1 MCWGMIMYGYKG
13 PLHIWKRETEGE
25 RKEAQIMI
33 SHLNSL
39 LEAEAHTKEIEW
51 KASTEFTQLK
61 TRELIA
67 ARDKRKLSKVFH
79 NYIILFTI
87 TNNLQIDGI
96 QKIHCRQSWR
106 DKKFKISKIEHKK
119 GSGVDA
125 WRYVKHVARPILWPE
140 CERLILENPNFILME
155 DGAPSHTATFTNV
168 ERLKK
173 GIPKAIWPSLSPDFN
188 PIERIWD
195 WLRREVAKKK
205 VTKSEDLATAMQ
217 EAWDNLPIRIINREI
232 EKLPNIMS
240 KCMEVQGNNNYQA

>member
-67 ARDKRKLSKVFH
+67 ARDKRK
-79 NYIILFTI
+79 
-87 TNNLQIDGI
+87 
-96 QKIHCRQSWR
+96 QS
-106 DKKFKISKIEHKK
+106 KKFKISKIEHKK

-188 PIERIWD
+188 PIERIW
-195 WLRREVAKKK
+195 
-205 VTKSEDLATAMQ
+205 
-217 EAWDNLPIRIINREI
+217 
-232 EKLPNIMS
+232 
-240 KCMEVQGNNNYQA
+240 